1 MPLSLIKVCGMRDA
15 QNIEQIA
22 SLCPDFLGFIFY
34 PRSKRYVRQ
43 SDLSG
48 ELLDKLLPKDLPTSI
63 KRVGVFVESTCAEV
77 ERIATQW
84 KLDFVQLHGNESPT
98 FCQNLKEKGINI
110 IKVFSVGK
118 EGISLAHMREYE
130 DFVDY
135 FLFDT
140 QTPNYGGSGHKFDW
154 EMLKIYD
161 LKTPFM
167 LSGGISLEDVEQL
180 TGHIHHKCIGF
191 DVNSKFETAPAQ
203 KNVALLEEFITL
215 MRKK

>member
-1 MPLSLIKVCGMRDA
+1 MRDA

-22 SLCPDFLGFIFY
+22 SLCPDFVGFIFY

-43 SDLSG
+43 SDLSR
-48 ELLDKLLPKDLPTSI
+48 EDLDQLLPKDLPVSI
-63 KRVGVFVESTCAEV
+63 KRVGVFVESPCAEV
-77 ERIATQW
+77 EKIANQW

-98 FCQNLKEKGINI
+98 FCQKLKKKGFKI

-130 DFVDY
+130 NFVDY

-154 EMLKIYD
+154 EMLKTYD
-161 LKTPFM
+161 LEVPFM
-167 LSGGISLEDVEQL
+167 LSGGISLQDIEKL
-180 TGHIHHKCIGF
+180 KGHIHHKCIGF
-191 DVNSKFETAPAQ
+191 DVNSKFEIAPAQ
-203 KNVALLEEFITL
+203 KNPALLEEFITL
-215 MRKK
+215 MRQK

>member
-1 MPLSLIKVCGMRDA
+1 MSFPLIKVCGMRDA

-43 SDLSG
+43 SDLST
-48 ELLDKLLPKDLPTSI
+48 ERLDILLPKGLPISI
-63 KRVGVFVESTCAEV
+63 KRVGVFVESTDVEV
-77 ERIATQW
+77 ERIASQW
-84 KLDFVQLHGNESPT
+84 KLDFVQLHGKESPT
-98 FCQNLKEKGINI
+98 FCQKLKKKGLKI

-118 EGISLAHMREYE
+118 EGISLEYMREYE

-140 QTPNYGGSGHKFDW
+140 QTPDYGGSGHKFDW
-154 EMLKIYD
+154 DTLKTYD
-161 LKTPFM
+161 LDIPFM
-167 LSGGISLEDVEQL
+167 LSGGICLQDVGKLKQP
-180 TGHIHHKCIGF
+180 IHHKCIGF

-203 KNVALLEEFITL
+203 KNPALLEEFITM
-215 MRKK
+215 MRQK

>member
-1 MPLSLIKVCGMRDA
+1 MSFPLIKVCGMRDA

-22 SLCPDFLGFIFY
+22 SLCPDFVGFIFY

-43 SDLSG
+43 SDLCT
-48 ELLDKLLPKDLPTSI
+48 EKLDTLLPKGLPISI
-63 KRVGVFVESTCAEV
+63 KRVGVFVESPDAEV
-77 ERIATQW
+77 ERIANQW
-84 KLDFVQLHGNESPT
+84 KLDFVQLHGNESPA
-98 FCQNLKEKGINI
+98 FCQKLKEKGFKI

-118 EGISLAHMREYE
+118 EGISLPLMRQYE

-161 LKTPFM
+161 LETPFM
-167 LSGGISLEDVEQL
+167 LSGGISLQDVEKL
-180 TGHIHHKCIGF
+180 KGHIHHKCIGF
-191 DVNSKFETAPAQ
+191 DVNSKFETAPAK
-203 KNVALLEEFITL
+203 KNPILIEEFITM